1 MFGIKLFIDF
11 SVIFFIAI
19 GFFVLTLFK
28 NKAIKNLAPN
38 IEYRAVLIV
47 LAIYVIIHFFDTLL
61 FMKWAVFRWHFAGY
75 TVFLLLV
82 MPLII
87 RAAEEKL
94 QHYFPGIKQPSFF
107 LASLL
112 IILALLAQFAS
123 VKRSVE
129 NRFQYEGYREA
140 LWIKENTSP
149 DDIFMLEDAGIISYF
164 SNRRIVNIDGVINNF
179 EFQDYLKEGK
189 FLDYIREKNIKYFVH
204 HAFWDNPD
212 VRSGNYDKYLFKS
225 FSHLYDVFGGTLTL
239 KKSDEIYRSK
249 EYNHFGR
256 KTMFIIWKINNTIF

>member
-1 MFGIKLFIDF
+1 
-11 SVIFFIAI
+11 
-19 GFFVLTLFK
+19 
-28 NKAIKNLAPN
+28 
-38 IEYRAVLIV
+38 
-47 LAIYVIIHFFDTLL
+47 
-61 FMKWAVFRWHFAGY
+61 MKWAVFRWHFAGY